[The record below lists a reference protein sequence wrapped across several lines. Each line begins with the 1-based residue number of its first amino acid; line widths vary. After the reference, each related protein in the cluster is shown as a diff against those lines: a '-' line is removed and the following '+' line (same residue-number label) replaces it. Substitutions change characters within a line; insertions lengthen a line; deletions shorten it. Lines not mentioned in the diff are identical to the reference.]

1 MPFLNGSQFIP
12 QPGSAQTQPQQRL
25 LSRDFLLLFCIA
37 MCCNC
42 FIAVFYCFEQWLD
55 AIIVPPAWRG
65 LLISSLFGMVLLI
78 RPVASIFFLRRS
90 KLAGMAGSILI
101 FSATM
106 LGYPLMEGSG
116 DPWIILG
123 LRMLQGA
130 ALAVTSSCTVA
141 VLVSCIPAGQSA
153 RGFALFS
160 LTMLLP
166 YSIIPAAAEKVLP
179 LLGGEAN
186 LFALT
191 ALLGLPALVMLLPL
205 APRLRQPDLPPAT
218 VRSQRQDSDNIWQAV
233 RHSGLALVYL
243 ACTTFGTMTMTVI
256 FFIKG
261 LCSLTG
267 AEPAIFFST
276 YTVTIMLVRLAGSR
290 HMDRLPRYRVTV
302 LCCAL
307 LACCM
312 LGLAWGPLWS
322 FFPLTALYGMCLGL
336 LYPLMAG
343 AIYDRST
350 PATRSLN
357 SNIMMAAFDASGLL
371 GPLLGGL
378 VVQAGFGYRGV
389 FTVLALNIS
398 LCGLCLM
405 LDRHRLQRQE
415 ACQKQTS
422 PPQSRP

>member
-1 MPFLNGSQFIP
+1 MPFLNGSQMLPHSPTTQEHPP
-12 QPGSAQTQPQQRL
+12 QNL
-25 LSRDFLLLFCIA
+25 LSRDFLLIFCIA
-37 MCCNC
+37 MCSNC

-55 AIIVPPAWRG
+55 AITVPPAWRG
-65 LLISSLFGMVLLI
+65 LLISSLFGMVLLF
-78 RPVASIFFLRRS
+78 RPIASIFFLRRS
-90 KLAGMAGSILI
+90 KLAAMAVSMLI

-106 LGYPLMEGSG
+106 LGYPLVESSG
-116 DPWIILG
+116 DPWIILA
-123 LRMLQGA
+123 LRMIQGA

-160 LTMLLP
+160 LTLLLP
-166 YSIIPAAAEKVLP
+166 YSIIPAVAEKVLP

-205 APRLRQPDLPPAT
+205 APRLRQPDLPLTDANDP
-218 VRSQRQDSDNIWQAV
+218 QQEDSSLWQAV

-243 ACTTFGTMTMTVI
+243 ACLTFGTMTMTTI
-256 FFIKG
+256 FFMKG

-276 YTVTIMLVRLAGSR
+276 YTITIMLVRLIGS
-290 HMDRLPRYRVTV
+290 HQMDRLPRYRVTV
-302 LCCAL
+302 LCCVL
-307 LACCM
+307 LVCCM
-312 LGLAWGPLWS
+312 LGLAWGPRWL
-322 FFPLTALYGMCLGL
+322 FFPLTALYGLCLGL

-357 SNIMMAAFDASGLL
+357 SNIMMAAFDASGVF

-378 VVQAGFGYRGV
+378 VVQAGLGYRGV
-389 FTVLALNIS
+389 FTALAVNIS
-398 LCGLCLM
+398 LCGLCLI
-405 LDRHRLQRQE
+405 LDRQRLLRQE
-415 ACQKQTS
+415 ELSQK
-422 PPQSRP
+422 SRSDAN